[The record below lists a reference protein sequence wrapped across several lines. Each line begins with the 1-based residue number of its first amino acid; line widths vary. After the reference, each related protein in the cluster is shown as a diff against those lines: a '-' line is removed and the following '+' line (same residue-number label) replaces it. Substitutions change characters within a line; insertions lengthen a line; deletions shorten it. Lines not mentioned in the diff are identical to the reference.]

1 MKILRGYKRHKHLN
15 TNSLKPMLDMKNL
28 ILASF
33 FMGSLIVL
41 SFSSLPAVSP
51 PSDAQKETSLAAF
64 NTVLKVLK
72 DPRCMNCHPSDDR
85 PRQGDD
91 AHVHLFGVQRGKD
104 DKGLPALRCNT
115 CHQSENNTYSN
126 VPGAP
131 AWHLAPK
138 SMAWQGLTDA
148 QLGTV
153 LLDKSKNGNRS
164 VAKLVEHMIK
174 DSLVQW
180 AWQPGEG
187 RKLPPVNQ
195 ADFHAAVKIWAEN
208 GAHTPK

>member
-1 MKILRGYKRHKHLN
+1 
-15 TNSLKPMLDMKNL
+15 MKNF
-28 ILASF
+28 ILASLF
-33 FMGSLIVL
+33 IGSLAAL
-41 SFSSLPAVSP
+41 SFSSPPSPILSGSTTVSP

-64 NTVLKVLK
+64 NTMLKVLK

-115 CHQSENNTYSN
+115 CHQSENNRYSN

-148 QLGTV
+148 QLGKV
-153 LLDKSKNGNRS
+153 LVDKTKNGNRS
-164 VAKLVEHMIK
+164 IAKLVEHMTK

-195 ADFHAAVKIWAEN
+195 ADFHTAVKIWADN
-208 GAHTPK
+208 GAFTPE